1 MGEDRGMYIEN
12 RKARYREA
20 LVMVTG
26 GFLEKRLSE
35 LRTEQ
40 KELVTQKPGKWSDRD
55 SLRNPRGLS
64 KGGA

>member
-1 MGEDRGMYIEN
+1 
-12 RKARYREA
+12 
-20 LVMVTG
+20 MVTG

-40 KELVTQKPGKWSDRD
+40 KELVTQKPGKGSDQD

>member
-20 LVMVTG
+20 LVMVIG

-40 KELVTQKPGKWSDRD
+40 ELVTPKPGKASDRD

>member
-1 MGEDRGMYIEN
+1 
-12 RKARYREA
+12 
-20 LVMVTG
+20 MVTG

-40 KELVTQKPGKWSDRD
+40 KELVTQKPGKGNDRD